1 MSKKISVALVAA
13 TTAAAALLATASVAS
28 AGDNDK
34 TLTPDAHARLLSA
47 QSDASGADLEPGT
60 QGVERVAGADRYET
74 AAKMSQTLW
83 SEGNTGAVFL
93 AVGTK
98 FPDAVAASASTALL
112 GPVLFTETNYLPDAT
127 RAELARL
134 RPCLVFVIGDDG
146 SVSENVAMEADAY
159 TNPERCFS

>member
-1 MSKKISVALVAA
+1 MNKTTKLLTAGTTIVAALVA
-13 TTAAAALLATASVAS
+13 TASIATA
-28 AGDNDK
+28 NDGNK
-34 TLTPDAHARLLSA
+34 TLTPDAKARLLSA
-47 QSDASGADLEPGT
+47 QTTKSGADVEPGT
-60 QGVERVAGADRYET
+60 QGVERIAGMDRYET

-83 SEGNTGAVFL
+83 SEDNTGAVFL

-112 GPVLFTETNYLPDAT
+112 GPVLFTETDYLPEAT

-134 RPCLVFVIGDDG
+134 RPCLVFVIGAPS
-146 SVSENVAMEADAY
+146 SVSPSVAIEADAY